1 MNIENEIVE
10 YNRFG
15 KEPEIKNVAT
25 SSRPSLPAA
34 DLAENLR
41 RLSGDKDNSIEQVA
55 ILRDQEVNED
65 DEEIDEGGDERDEEE
80 HDEATNEEDGYE
92 NNDETDE
99 QGDDENDDGENE
111 EEEEDHYKEE
121 EEEIAELPR
130 HYIDGQR
137 LNPYSFSF
145 RVNMFASQQ
154 PLAGMD
160 SPRCVIQRHYPTFYT
175 SFADWYYNRGLLGEE
190 GNVLMEN
197 AVRNCY
203 PNTPGENEL
212 TDPGFVLWDRMRRAG
227 YLNVPS
233 RPQPSDPLDQ
243 LRSRAPL
250 PQYLSAA
257 SYPSAGATYN
267 PVGGSG
273 ANTMLNP
280 FHGMMS
286 SWFRLTYPIASCN
299 GERHPAV
306 LHPNTAAYPTANHYG
321 DNVSNARGGYPASGP
336 LSISVSG
343 PVLPQSEPS
352 PGVPWRIYDSLPVSS
367 QPEPCRVCEVPIE
380 RHSTPSPGS
389 PNESHGSTD
398 LCPRCE
404 YRLAAEAAAEA
415 AAETEAEAADGRDF
429 ATLSPSGHIVPR
441 SWLMQV
447 FAIWQHNEHNVHRRM
462 QENTTELPHEMD
474 SLLPRAPREL
484 ENGQPHLRGPY
495 TPLLAHRLANAVEYG
510 LFTAA
515 DDRPNSLMMSDV
527 LDQII
532 RLRPNF
538 MDPNT
543 ANEENQITHS
553 RVSPLDQRELNIRE
567 EQKIFWDATQRRRTN
582 K

>member
-1 MNIENEIVE
+1 MNMMSIENEIVA
-10 YNRFG
+10 YNRLS
-15 KEPEIKNVAT
+15 KEPQIKNET
-25 SSRPSLPAA
+25 
-34 DLAENLR
+34 EKLR
-41 RLSGDKDNSIEQVA
+41 RLAGDQDNFIEQVA
-55 ILRDQEVNED
+55 MLRDQEINED
-65 DEEIDEGGDERDEEE
+65 DKEIDEGEDECDEED
-80 HDEATNEEDGYE
+80 HYEATNEEDGDV
-92 NNDETDE
+92 NNDETEE

-111 EEEEDHYKEE
+111 EEEEDNYEE

-160 SPRCVIQRHYPTFYT
+160 SPRCVIQRHYPTFDT

-197 AVRNCY
+197 AVQNCY

-212 TDPGFVLWDRMRRAG
+212 IDPAFILWDRMRRAG

-243 LRSRAPL
+243 LRPRAPP

-273 ANTMLNP
+273 ANTMVNP
-280 FHGMMS
+280 HHGMMS
-286 SWFRLTYPIASCN
+286 LGYRPTYPIASPN
-299 GERHPAV
+299 GERHPA
-306 LHPNTAAYPTANHYG
+306 LPHPNTAAYPTANHYR
-321 DNVSNARGGYPASGP
+321 DNVSNAQGGYPASEP
-336 LSISVSG
+336 LSTSVSG

-352 PGVPWRIYDSLPVSS
+352 PNVPWRIYDSLPVPG
-367 QPEPCRVCEVPIE
+367 QPVPCRECEVPVE

-389 PNESHGSTD
+389 LYESHGSTD

-415 AAETEAEAADGRDF
+415 EAEAEAEAADGRDF
-429 ATLSPSGHIVPR
+429 ATMSPSGHIVPR

-447 FAIWQHNEHNVHRRM
+447 FAVWQHNEHLHGRM
-462 QENTTELPHEMD
+462 QASPTELPHELGPL
-474 SLLPRAPREL
+474 SPRAPRDL
-484 ENGQPHLRGPY
+484 ENGQPHFRGPY
-495 TPLLAHRLANAVEYG
+495 APLLAHRLANAVEYG

-515 DDRPNSLMMSDV
+515 DYGPNSAMMNDV

-538 MDPNT
+538 MDPN
-543 ANEENQITHS
+543 NDSEQNQITHS

-567 EQKIFWDATQRRRTN
+567 EQKIFWDASQRRRTN